1 MEKLLVQGLAMF
13 IFSPDHASDLLQT
26 SPLREDQSF
35 MRVVEVVSEAALS
48 DGASREMKEIVFVVR
63 PI

>member
-1 MEKLLVQGLAMF
+1 MF